1 MIYCVQKYKNIKEYE
16 SKIVSKARKF
26 NNIND
31 ACKFA
36 RDLKGYYIA
45 TLSDTNSILYV
56 FRWNYTNKSVGV
68 FNIVNSVKKL
78 KAMTYMKDTF
88 ISLSTIGISSDSIFE
103 LYEGKD
109 KKDYISFK
117 DYNGNNV
124 VLELNELISVKPYLG
139 DFFRKMISACENI
152 YPVINRIVYSNI
164 GSDLGYYLNEKGE
177 AIIVKGYLL

>member
-1 MIYCVQKYKNIKEYE
+1 MIYCVRKYKSIKEYE
-16 SKIVSKARKF
+16 IKTVSKVRKF

-31 ACKFA
+31 ACKYA
-36 RDLKGYYIA
+36 RDLEGYYIA
-45 TLSDTNSILYV
+45 TISDTNSILYV
-56 FRWNYTNKSVGV
+56 FRWDYTTKSVGV

-103 LYEGKD
+103 LYEDKD

-139 DFFRKMISACENI
+139 DFFRKMISACESI

-164 GSDLGYYLNEKGE
+164 GNDLGYYLNDKGE